1 MPPHWD
7 DDHMERMYSIAM
19 GETIVK
25 LPPSIRGSH
34 PLPLPAENQAKSPEE
49 AEKMW
54 LDALVLYLIMHGR
67 SRYIITLGEAAIT
80 SPQIRISKVVLMNC
94 NDDLTTDR
102 SISLGSLIL
111 AECTSKKIYD
121 SLQ

>member
-1 MPPHWD
+1 M
-7 DDHMERMYSIAM
+7 
-19 GETIVK
+19 
-25 LPPSIRGSH
+25 
-34 PLPLPAENQAKSPEE
+34 
-49 AEKMW
+49 
-54 LDALVLYLIMHGR
+54 
-67 SRYIITLGEAAIT
+67 LGEAAIT

-121 SLQ
+121 THSNDLQHTWCL